1 MASRGRRGGEDE
13 LMAVVI
19 AKYTR
24 DRAEAKR
31 LIWLMQYRCNKEHEK
46 ITSTL
51 FDWNAATERKYAY
64 KMIDEAGNGSYFY
77 RFVISPDPVKEDTHR
92 ESIFDFRE
100 LTVHTMMDLEKLL
113 SRYIDWVAALH
124 DEDKS
129 KRHVI
134 SIAVVN
140 RRINREELMNLT
152 QMATNNAIWQKK
164 LQDEFLAAKTKKE
177 WPIERLKKKMIN
189 KKTIHAN

>member
-31 LIWLMQYRCNKEHEK
+31 LIWLMQNRCNKEHEK
-46 ITSTL
+46 ITTTL

-64 KMIDEAGNGSYFY
+64 QMINEAGKGSYFY
-77 RFVISPDPVKEDTHR
+77 RFVINPDPEKEDKNH
-92 ESIFDFRE
+92 DLYLRE
-100 LTVHTMMDLEKLL
+100 LTEHTLL
-113 SRYIDWVAALH
+113 GVDKQVGQPVPWVAAEH
-124 DEDKS
+124 GEHVE

-134 SIAVVN
+134 VIAILK
-140 RRINREELMNLT
+140 RRLNRENLVSIT
-152 QMATNNAIWQKK
+152 KTATEDAAFQRRSQDAFYTAIEKRKDWPATLPKIKNKIKEAKREWQ
-164 LQDEFLAAKTKKE
+164 
-177 WPIERLKKKMIN
+177 
-189 KKTIHAN
+189 